1 MKIITIGTNHAGT
14 SFVRTLAKINK
25 NAKVTT
31 YDRNNNISFLGCG
44 IALWIG
50 GEFEDPSGLFYS
62 NKNQLESMG
71 INVKMEHDVIEINEK
86 EKYVVVKDLKTN
98 KKFKDYYDKLVFAGG
113 TWPILPKIDGVNLK
127 NIFLSKLYQHA
138 QKIKKTI
145 IKPEIKNVVVAAA
158 GYIGVELVEAFKKF
172 GKKVTLIDME
182 DRVVPKYFDKEFTD
196 PMQEKMEKAGINLK
210 LQEIIKSFKG
220 KNGKVTHVVTDKNEY
235 KADMVVI
242 SIGFK
247 PQTEI
252 LKDKVNMLPN
262 GAIIVD
268 DEMKTSNENIYAIGD
283 SVALKHNVLNIAH
296 IGLATNAVKTGLVA
310 AMSISNKNLKF
321 PGIQGT
327 NGIDVFGCHYT
338 STGISEC
345 LAKKLNI
352 NVKTEFLID
361 KDRPEFMHNA
371 EDVQIKIIYEPK
383 TFKLLGA
390 QIGSFGKTNHTE
402 AIFALSLAIQKGM
415 TIQEI
420 ALMDV
425 YFLPHYN
432 KPFNYIMQVILNAVG
447 LNYNNEKASK
457 FV

>member
-1 MKIITIGTNHAGT
+1 MKIISIGTNHAGT
-14 SFVRTLAKINK
+14 SFLRTIAKINK
-25 NAKVTT
+25 KATITT

-62 NKNQLESMG
+62 NKDQLESMG

-86 EKYVVVKDLKTN
+86 EKYVVVKNLKTG
-98 KKFKDYYDKLVFAGG
+98 KKFKDSYDKLVFAGG
-113 TWPILPKIDGVNLK
+113 TWPVVPSFEGINLK

-138 QKIKKTI
+138 IKIKKI
-145 IKPEIKNVVVAAA
+145 ISKPEIKNVAVIGA
-158 GYIGVELVEAFKKF
+158 GYIGVELAEACIKS
-172 GKKVTLIDME
+172 GKKVTLIDIE
-182 DRVVPKYFDKEFTD
+182 NRVVPGYFDKEFTD
-196 PMQEKMEKAGINLK
+196 PMQAKMKKAGINLK
-210 LQEIIKSFKG
+210 LQEVVKSFKG
-220 KNGKVTHVVTDKNEY
+220 KTGKVTHLVTNKGEY
-235 KADMVVI
+235 KVDMVILSV
-242 SIGFK
+242 GFK
-247 PQTEI
+247 PQTNM
-252 LKDKVNMLPN
+252 LKDKVDMLPN
-262 GAIIVD
+262 GAIIVN
-268 DEMKTSNENIYAIGD
+268 DEMKTSNKDIYAIGD
-283 SVALKHNVLNIAH
+283 CVALKHSVLKIAH

-338 STGISEC
+338 STGISESF
-345 LAKKLNI
+345 AKKNNI
-352 NVKTEFLID
+352 DVKSQFLID

-390 QIGSFGKTNHTE
+390 QIGSFGQHNHTE

-420 ALMDV
+420 ALLDV

-432 KPFNYIMQVILNAVG
+432 KPFNYIMQVILNAIG
-447 LNYNNEKASK
+447 LNYTNYNK
-457 FV
+457 